1 MKRFCIKFCLLF
13 LLIDGFVGL
22 YHFGIRPNLTGD
34 MGQIGQIPF
43 GQEYNERMLATCS
56 HDRKRVQEI
65 FPQDSITAPL
75 LTIGDSFSKLGER
88 GYSQFLSELLQC
100 DAQNVNY
107 AYESSPTQVLVEL
120 INQDKIPDSTTVVLE
135 VVERCFIWWMYYI
148 NLQDTAAAYYAEE
161 VVAEPQPD
169 NPRYLENALLF
180 LKKAAGIKQSITC
193 YPTSQDLFSH
203 QKKHN
208 KLYIYDSPWD
218 KDGDLRF
225 TELSE
230 EEIVR
235 AYQNMEALH
244 ELAERH
250 GVKLVVL
257 IAADKYDVYEPFI
270 ITDHPINQT
279 LDYCPEVPWIIN
291 TKPLLQA
298 QAYAG
303 VKDLYYINDT
313 HWTPAGARI
322 VADEVFR
329 RLQDL

>member
-43 GQEYNERMLATCS
+43 GQEYNERVDAVYS
-56 HDRKRVQEI
+56 HERKMVQDI
-65 FPQDSITAPL
+65 SPQDTITTPL
-75 LTIGDSFSKLGER
+75 IIIGDSFSKLGER
-88 GYSQFLSELLQC
+88 GYSQFLSELLHC

-107 AYESSPTQVLVEL
+107 AFESSPGQTLVEL
-120 INQDKIPDSTTVVLE
+120 LNHDRIPENTTVVLE
-135 VVERCFIWWMYYI
+135 VVERCFIWWMYYL
-148 NLQDTAAAYYAEE
+148 NLQDTATAYYAEKK
-161 VVAEPQPD
+161 VDVPQPD
-169 NPRYLENALLF
+169 NPRYMEDALLF
-180 LKKAAGIKQSITC
+180 LKKSAGIKQSISC
-193 YPTSQDLFSH
+193 YHTNQDLFTH

-225 TELSE
+225 TELTE

-235 AYQNMEALH
+235 AYQNMDALH

-250 GVKLVVL
+250 GIKLVVL

-270 ITDHPINQT
+270 TTDHPKNQT

-313 HWTPAGARI
+313 HWTPTGAKI
-322 VADEVFR
+322 VAEEVFR
-329 RLQDL
+329 RLQEL